1 VFGRGLWPQQLGAR
15 NVYEALSRLHEE
27 KGVTA
32 LDDITLAEQI
42 AEVKRELLMRRRVY
56 IGMIHRRQ
64 ITAEEAAERS
74 ERMAAVQRTL
84 ERLRDRELA
93 AAKRMP

>member
-1 VFGRGLWPQQLGAR
+1 MA
-15 NVYEALSRLHEE
+15 S
-27 KGVTA
+27 

-56 IGMIHRRQ
+56 IGMIYRRQ

-84 ERLRDRELA
+84 ERLRDREIAALA
-93 AAKRMP
+93 AAKGMA